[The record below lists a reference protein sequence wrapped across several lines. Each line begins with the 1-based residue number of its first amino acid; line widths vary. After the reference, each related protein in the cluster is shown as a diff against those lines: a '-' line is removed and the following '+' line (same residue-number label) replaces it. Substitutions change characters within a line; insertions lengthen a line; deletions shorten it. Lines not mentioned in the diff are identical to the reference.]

1 MDFVFWIILIV
12 LIVGVVWWL
21 LNRSNS
27 SKATGDDGRT
37 GAAPA
42 EGIRADGALSGGSAA
57 ASAAAAGTAGI
68 ATAAGFGRP
77 SEPVPPTTADE
88 DISEPAGPSDA
99 GRVAERDSAVPE
111 RTEAEPALSSA
122 PAPAGPA
129 EAPALPA
136 PAEPVVAPAPPAP
149 AEPMAAQE
157 LPPAGNEDA
166 AAPAAGPAPDN
177 EVEWETQ
184 WSEAGGSP
192 VPHAAAATA
201 APMDAAGTGT
211 AGTADADAT
220 AATPVHHPEYTG
232 PHSPTLPG
240 AESAAAEAGSDG
252 PKTAEP
258 VEPTPV
264 DSQTVPEPAGHL
276 AADRPYGDGSA
287 SPSADGSGPAD
298 HTVKGDAG
306 SMVYYEEGH
315 PEYEQTRAGVW
326 FESPAHAEAA
336 GFRAPR
342 RTRLQ

>member
-27 SKATGDDGRT
+27 SKATGEDGRT

-42 EGIRADGALSGGSAA
+42 EGIRADGALAGGSAA

-77 SEPVPPTTADE
+77 SEPVPPTTADD
-88 DISEPAGPSDA
+88 DISEPAVSSDA

-122 PAPAGPA
+122 PAPGPA
-129 EAPALPA
+129 PA
-136 PAEPVVAPAPPAP
+136 PAEATEAPAPPAA
-149 AEPMAAQE
+149 AEPVAAQK
-157 LPPAGNEDA
+157 LPPAGNDDV
-166 AAPAAGPAPDN
+166 AAPAAGPAPDK

-184 WSEAGGSP
+184 WSEVGGSSA
-192 VPHAAAATA
+192 PHTAAAAA
-201 APMDAAGTGT
+201 APVDAPGTGT
-211 AGTADADAT
+211 AGTADAP
-220 AATPVHHPEYTG
+220 AAAPVHHPEYTG

-240 AESAAAEAGSDG
+240 AESAAAEAGG
-252 PKTAEP
+252 YEHTTAEP

-264 DSQTVPEPAGHL
+264 DSQTLPEPAGHL

-287 SPSADGSGPAD
+287 SPSADGSGPAAYS
-298 HTVKGDAG
+298 VKGDAG